1 MGVTR
6 FIDTLEVHFLSR
18 LSDTDIPEG
27 ISPDDSRAVAEWFKD
42 AFGVWFLQHRD
53 DVLSKEWMK
62 RGWAAEVLVPDSAGK
77 LKMGYR
83 VKPECVQQ
91 IDDWLQDRIE

>member
-1 MGVTR
+1 MR
-6 FIDTLEVHFLSR
+6 Q
-18 LSDTDIPEG
+18 
-27 ISPDDSRAVAEWFKD
+27 WFKE
-42 AFGVWFLQHRD
+42 AFGVWFLQHRE
-53 DVLSKEWMK
+53 DVLSKEWAEAGLGR
-62 RGWAAEVLVPDSAGK
+62 RGARPDADGK